1 MSMNGSSSISA
12 HFVSKFRFH
21 RASSIRPSA
30 LKTRRSRPGN
40 WLVYFWHVAARWSLD
55 FFSMYKIIESV
66 DKLSETNGI
75 NHCQCAAK
83 SFPQERAPATN
94 STSTLAPLVAWMQT
108 WYIVRRSK
116 RNNCLVKRQAKTTLH
131 HVYRLQVRS
140 CQELRVQQSSQPFA
154 CLSKTCPT
162 HRKKTLIYFDHLGE
176 GLSSRCMISD
186 YHRTLLSLR
195 SCPDCSRGS
204 LTLEHLFVSAV
215 KIRKGTLRLKFLKE
229 PCGVIQIIKCQVCQ
243 VMDFSVRKERC
254 RWGTSSG
261 HLV

>member
-75 NHCQCAAK
+75 NHCQWAAK

-162 HRKKTLIYFDHLGE
+162 HRKKLWSILIIWERVYPVAAWSQITIGHCFVAILP
-176 GLSSRCMISD
+176 GLQPRFVDSRASV
-186 YHRTLLSLR
+186 
-195 SCPDCSRGS
+195 
-204 LTLEHLFVSAV
+204 VSAV

>member
-116 RNNCLVKRQAKTTLH
+116 KIIVQSKDKQKTRFITCIDFKFEAVRSWGSNSPVNPSHVWAKPAQRTGKNSDLLWSFGRGSVQTLH
-131 HVYRLQVRS
+131 
-140 CQELRVQQSSQPFA
+140 
-154 CLSKTCPT
+154 
-162 HRKKTLIYFDHLGE
+162 D
-176 GLSSRCMISD
+176 
-186 YHRTLLSLR
+186 
-195 SCPDCSRGS
+195 
-204 LTLEHLFVSAV
+204 
-215 KIRKGTLRLKFLKE
+215 LRL
-229 PCGVIQIIKCQVCQ
+229 P
-243 VMDFSVRKERC
+243 
-254 RWGTSSG
+254 
-261 HLV
+261 